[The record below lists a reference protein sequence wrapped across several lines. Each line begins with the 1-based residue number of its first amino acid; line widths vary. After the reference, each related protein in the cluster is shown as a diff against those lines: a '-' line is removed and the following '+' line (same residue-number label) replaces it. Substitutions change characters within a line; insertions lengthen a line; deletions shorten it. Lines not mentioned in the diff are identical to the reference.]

1 MASYEVKSEITG
13 TVCKVTVNIGDHV
26 AEDDPLVFVESMK
39 MEIPVVAAPGES
51 EVEIRVAEG
60 DSIGEGDITAILEA

>member
-1 MASYEVKSEITG
+1 MATYEVKSEITG

-39 MEIPVVAAPGES
+39 MEIPVVAPRGGR
-51 EVEIRVAEG
+51 VTEIRVAEG
-60 DSIGEGDITAILEA
+60 DSIGEGDVTAILEV